1 MVTGY
6 NPVRLNFDYKLTSEL
21 DMLAHTFNLAPEAE
35 AGRILEFQASQVYI
49 VNSRLAVATRRNS
62 I

>member
-6 NPVRLNFDYKLTSEL
+6 DPIRLNFDYKLTLEL
-21 DMLAHTFNLAPEAE
+21 DMLAHALNLAPEAE
-35 AGRILEFQASQVYI
+35 AGRILEFQASLVYI
-49 VNSRLAVATRRNS
+49 VNSRLAMATQRNS